1 MLTEKLTTVQLM
13 IVAQPPHVWHRTT
26 CGLGTNRRW
35 NWAWRQSF
43 RSRQRLES
51 AACIT
56 LSCTS
61 YFLKHEDSP
70 PFCNVQTRHVF
81 YVIQAKSGVTGFV
94 VVARLR
100 GEELD
105 TASDWMTHPV
115 GAASPANQPHGQAV
129 TLAAGS
135 SPLLAAPTTGGPAR
149 VVDCRR
155 LAALEIPASSSSETA
170 PNGCS

>member
-1 MLTEKLTTVQLM
+1 M
-13 IVAQPPHVWHRTT
+13 IVAQPPHVWHRTA

-35 NWAWRQSF
+35 NWAWRQCF
-43 RSRQRLES
+43 RPEQRLES
-51 AACIT
+51 AACST
-56 LSCTS
+56 LSCT
-61 YFLKHEDSP
+61 FLKHEDSP
-70 PFCNVQTRHVF
+70 PFCNAQTRHVF

-105 TASDWMTHPV
+105 TASDWVARPV
-115 GAASPANQPHGQAV
+115 GAASSANQPHGQAV

-135 SPLLAAPTTGGPAR
+135 SPLLAAPTWTTGGPAR
-149 VVDCRR
+149 VVDCSR